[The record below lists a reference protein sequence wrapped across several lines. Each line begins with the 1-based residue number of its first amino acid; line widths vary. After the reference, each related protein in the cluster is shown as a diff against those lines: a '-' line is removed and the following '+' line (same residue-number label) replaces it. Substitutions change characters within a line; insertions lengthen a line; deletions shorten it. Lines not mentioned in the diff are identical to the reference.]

1 MIGSLSRKQVVNL
14 TGLLVLLALPPLAF
28 AVGEPFLISVA
39 TRIVIAALAALSL
52 DLILGF
58 GGMVSFGHAA
68 FLGIGAYV
76 VGILAHHDVEST
88 LIPFLPGAWHGTTA
102 ALVQWPLAVLGSALF
117 ALLTGALCL
126 RTSGVYFIMI
136 TLAFAQMLY
145 HFFVSLPAYGGHDGI
160 NLWQRSAVPGVDLSE
175 DWLFYYVCLFILLAT
190 LAALS
195 RIVNSRFGMVL
206 QGCKQNEA
214 RLAAL
219 GIATGRYKLAAY
231 TLAGAIAGLAGALTA
246 NQTEFVGPSLM
257 HWSRSGEIL
266 VMLILGGIGTLYGAI
281 AGAVAFLALE
291 EILTG
296 LTEHWMLFLGPILV
310 FVVLFARRGIYGWL
324 VGPEAG
330 DG

>member
-1 MIGSLSRKQVVNL
+1 MSAPPRRKQVVNI
-14 TGLLVLLALPPLAF
+14 TGLLVLLALPAVAL
-28 AVGEPFLISVA
+28 AVGEPFLIGVA

-52 DLILGF
+52 DLILGY

-76 VGILAHHDVEST
+76 VGILAHHDIENT
-88 LIPFLPGAWHGTTA
+88 LIPFLPGTWHGTTA
-102 ALVQWPLAVLGSALF
+102 ALVQWPLAVLASALF
-117 ALLTGALCL
+117 ALVTGALCL
-126 RTSGVYFIMI
+126 RTSGVYFIMV

-160 NLWQRSAVPGVDLSE
+160 NLWQRSAVPGADLSD
-175 DWLFYYVCLFILLAT
+175 DWIFYYVCLFILLAV
-190 LAALS
+190 LAVLS

-266 VMLILGGIGTLYGAI
+266 VMLILGGIGTLYGAV
-281 AGAVAFLALE
+281 AGAATFLALE
-291 EILTG
+291 EILTS

-324 VGPEAG
+324 VGPESG
-330 DG
+330 DD

>member
-1 MIGSLSRKQVVNL
+1 MSAPLRRKQIVNL
-14 TGLLVLLALPPLAF
+14 GGLLVLLALPPVAF
-28 AVGEPFLISVA
+28 ALGEPFLISVA

-58 GGMVSFGHAA
+58 GGMASFGHAA

-102 ALVQWPLAVLGSALF
+102 ALVQWPLAVLASALF

-145 HFFVSLPAYGGHDGI
+145 HFFVALPAYGGHDGI
-160 NLWQRSAVPGVDLSE
+160 NLWQRSAVAGLDLGE
-175 DWLFYYVCLFILLAT
+175 DWIFYYVCLFILLAV
-190 LAALS
+190 LAAFC

-231 TLAGAIAGLAGALTA
+231 TAAGAIAGLAGALTA

-266 VMLILGGIGTLYGAI
+266 VMLILGGIGTLYGAV
-281 AGAVAFLALE
+281 AGAATFLALE
-291 EILTG
+291 EILTS

-324 VGPEAG
+324 VGPESG
-330 DG
+330 ND

>member
-76 VGILAHHDVEST
+76 VGILTHHDVEST

-102 ALVQWPLAVLGSALF
+102 ALVQWPLAVLASALF
-117 ALLTGALCL
+117 ALITGALCL
-126 RTSGVYFIMI
+126 RTSGVYFIMV

-145 HFFVSLPAYGGHDGI
+145 HFFVSLPTYGGHDGI
-160 NLWQRSAVPGVDLSE
+160 NLWQRSVVPGADLSV
-175 DWLFYYVCLFILLAT
+175 DWVFYYLCLFILLAA
-190 LAALS
+190 LAGLS

-231 TLAGAIAGLAGALTA
+231 ALAGAIAGLAGALTA

>member
-1 MIGSLSRKQVVNL
+1 MSAPPRRKQVVNL
-14 TGLLVLLALPPLAF
+14 AGLLVLLALPPLAF

-68 FLGIGAYV
+68 FLGVGAYA
-76 VGILAHHDVEST
+76 VGILAHHDFENT
-88 LIPFLPGAWHGTTA
+88 LIPFLPGAWHGSAA
-102 ALVQWPLAVLGSALF
+102 ALVQWPLAVLASAVF

-126 RTSGVYFIMI
+126 RTSGVYFIMV

-145 HFFVSLPAYGGHDGI
+145 HFFVSLPVYGGHDGI
-160 NLWQRSAVPGVDLSE
+160 NLWQRSTVPGADLSE
-175 DWLFYYVCLFILLAT
+175 DWVFYYLCLFILLAV

-206 QGCKQNEA
+206 RGCKQNEA

-219 GIATGRYKLAAY
+219 GIAPGRYKLAAY

-281 AGAVAFLALE
+281 AGAATFLALE
-291 EILTG
+291 EILTS
-296 LTEHWMLFLGPILV
+296 LTEHWMLYLGPILV

-324 VGPEAG
+324 VGPESG
-330 DG
+330 DD

>member
-28 AVGEPFLISVA
+28 AAGEPFLISVA

-58 GGMVSFGHAA
+58 GGMVSLGHAA

-76 VGILAHHDVEST
+76 VGILTHHDVENT
-88 LIPFLPGAWHGTTA
+88 LIPFLPGAWHGTTE
-102 ALVQWPLAVLGSALF
+102 ALVQWPLAVLASALF
-117 ALLTGALCL
+117 ALVTGALCL
-126 RTSGVYFIMI
+126 RTSGVYFIMV

-160 NLWQRSAVPGVDLSE
+160 NLWRRSAVPGADLGE
-175 DWLFYYVCLFILLAT
+175 DWVFYYLCLFILLAA
-190 LAALS
+190 LAGL
-195 RIVNSRFGMVL
+195 RRVVNSRFGMVL

-246 NQTEFVGPSLM
+246 NHTEFVGPSLM

-266 VMLILGGIGTLYGAI
+266 VMLILGGIGTLYGAV
-281 AGAVAFLALE
+281 AGAVTFLALE
-291 EILTG
+291 EVLTG

-324 VGPEAG
+324 VGPEAS

>member
-1 MIGSLSRKQVVNL
+1 MSASPRRKQVVNL
-14 TGLLVLLALPPLAF
+14 TGLLVLLALPPAAL

-39 TRIVIAALAALSL
+39 TRIVVAALAALSL

-88 LIPFLPGAWHGTTA
+88 LIPFLPGAWHGSAA
-102 ALVQWPLAVLGSALF
+102 ALAQWPLAVLAAALF

-126 RTSGVYFIMI
+126 RTSGVYFIMV

-160 NLWQRSAVPGVDLSE
+160 NLWQRSAIPGVDLSE
-175 DWLFYYVCLFILLAT
+175 DWVFYYVCLFILLAA
-190 LAALS
+190 LAVLS

-231 TLAGAIAGLAGALTA
+231 TVAGAIAGLAGALTA

-266 VMLILGGIGTLYGAI
+266 VMLILGGIGTLYGAV
-281 AGAVAFLALE
+281 AGAATFVALE
-291 EILTG
+291 EILTS

-310 FVVLFARRGIYGWL
+310 FVVLFALRGIYGWL
-324 VGPEAG
+324 VGPESG
-330 DG
+330 DD